1 MKLEFHLALE
11 QKQQLTLTPSL
22 RLSIDILQDTSLE
35 LEERIAQELEENPLL
50 ERTDL
55 SQGESYNDAIR
66 YYKAESSEQFHFKRD
81 VDIWEH
87 LQFQISTL
95 DLSKEEQALVLR
107 LVEYIEPTGYLNEE
121 YLKDKFF
128 NRYDE
133 ETKGKA
139 LWTLQQ
145 LHPTGVGARDLA
157 ECLSIQLRRKG
168 IDTMCAVQI
177 VEHSLE
183 DVANCRIDKIA
194 QTHNLST
201 AEVERCMKII
211 RSLDPKPGLK
221 YSSRQ
226 EVTTIIP
233 DIFMNRNEKGDMQIH
248 LNERTYPQITINS
261 YYTSLTPDQLDA
273 RSRVYISSK
282 TQRARIFLDA
292 IAQRRTTIL
301 RVMNSIYDLQR
312 SFFDEGEAALK
323 PMNLIDVAE
332 QLGMHESTISRAVSG
347 KYLLYDNRVMPLSY
361 FFPSAVQGTDG
372 FSVASTVVKQM
383 IESIIEDENPLKP
396 YSDEKISG
404 ILRKKGIQIA
414 RRTVAKYR
422 DELQILP
429 SGLRRSYSASD
440 D

>member
-35 LEERIAQELEENPLL
+35 LEERIAQELQENPLL
-50 ERTDL
+50 EQTDL

-66 YYKAESSEQFHFKRD
+66 YYKAESGEQFHFKKD

-95 DLSKEEQALVLR
+95 ELSTEERALVSR
-107 LVEYIEPTGYLNEE
+107 LVEYIEPTGYLNKE
-121 YLKDKFF
+121 YTKDKFF

-133 ETKGKA
+133 DTRGKA

-157 ECLSIQLRRKG
+157 ECLSIQLRRRG
-168 IDTMCAVQI
+168 DDTTCAVQI
-177 VEHSLE
+177 VEQSLE
-183 DVANCRIDKIA
+183 DVASSRVEKIA
-194 QTHNLST
+194 QTHQLSIP
-201 AEVERCMKII
+201 EVEKCMRII
-211 RSLDPKPGLK
+211 RSLDPKPGLR
-221 YSSRQ
+221 YSSREEAQ
-226 EVTTIIP
+226 AIVP
-233 DIFMNRNEKGDMQIH
+233 DIVMSRNEKGEMQIQ
-248 LNERTYPQITINS
+248 LNERTYPQIIINP
-261 YYTSLTPDQLDA
+261 YYSSLTPDQLDA
-273 RSRVYISSK
+273 RSKVYISSK
-282 TQRARIFLDA
+282 TQRAKIFLEA

-312 SFFDEGEAALK
+312 PFFDEGETALK

-383 IESIIEDENPLKP
+383 IESIIEDEDPMKP
-396 YSDEKISG
+396 YSDERISR
-404 ILRKKGIQIA
+404 ILKKKGIQIA

-422 DELQILP
+422 DEMQILP
-429 SGLRRSYSASD
+429 SGLRRSYSRAND
-440 D
+440 